1 MTYEEL
7 EEVINNIFAAQGR
20 SVSAKILSVWVKEI
34 MSKPFY
40 DEAIKKAEEELMADE
55 EERLTLPKLMAVISK
70 YNAELRGASK
80 KRIDCDYCKGLNYV
94 YTNIFFEKTGKFRSL
109 NYAIKCFHN
118 DNNDDCAKMVLNEET
133 HNKTMC
139 QNGYMLVFKDMQER
153 DEYMKMVDRNDGY
166 DLWVNPNEV
175 IGEEE

>member
-7 EEVINNIFAAQGR
+7 EEVLNNIFAAQGR
-20 SVSAKILSVWVKEI
+20 SVSEKILSVWVKEI
-34 MSKPFY
+34 MSKSFY
-40 DEAIKKAEEELMADE
+40 DEAIKKAEEELMSEE
-55 EERLTLPKLMAVISK
+55 EERLTLPKVLAVMYK
-70 YNAELRGASK
+70 YNSELRGANA
-80 KRIDCDYCKGLNYV
+80 KRIECKYCKGLNYV
-94 YTNIFFEKTGKFRSL
+94 YTNIFFEKSGKFRSL

-118 DNNDDCAKMVLNEET
+118 DNKDNCAKMVLNEDN
-133 HNKTMC
+133 HNKTIC
-139 QNGYMLVFKDMQER
+139 QNGYMLVFKDTQER

>member
-7 EEVINNIFAAQGR
+7 EEVIHNIFAAQGR
-20 SVSAKILSVWVKEI
+20 TVSEKIVSVWVKEI
-34 MSKPFY
+34 FAKGFY
-40 DEAIKKAEEELMADE
+40 DEAIKKAQTELMAEE
-55 EERLTLPKLMAVISK
+55 EERITLPKLMAVITK
-70 YNAELRGASK
+70 YHIELKNATVK
-80 KRIDCDYCKGLNYV
+80 KIDCKYCKGLDYV
-94 YTNIFFEKTGKFRSL
+94 YTNIFFENTGKFRSL

-118 DNNDDCAKMVLNEET
+118 ENSDNCAKMVLNEET

-166 DLWVNPNEV
+166 DLWVNPNEI